1 MKRCFFLF
9 PLLIWLFVQTG
20 CNGERKPSDNG
31 AFVSSPSAAEDH
43 PNYDLTEIQESGEL
57 IVATLSGPDTYYD
70 YQGEPMGLQYAYAA
84 AFAKEEGVRVRVEIS
99 HDTLEL
105 FDMLKR
111 GDVDLIALPLPED
124 YIRKNGGMAAGLQDS
139 VRKLTWAIR
148 PDATALAAALNQW
161 YRSGGQSAA
170 QHKEI
175 ERDRNRHKVRRSV
188 RAPYISRQKGIISS
202 YDHHFREAAK
212 LVGWDW
218 HLIAAQCY
226 QESGFDPAAVSGAGA
241 RGLMQIMP
249 STAQYLGVPVDQ
261 LFHPDR
267 NIAAAAKYLRK
278 LNSDFQ
284 DIRDGEERIKFVLGA
299 YNGGP
304 GHIRDAMRLTQKHRG
319 NAQRWDD
326 VVIYVRKLSEPKYY
340 RDPSVKYGYMI
351 GQETANYVSSVLERW
366 RFYGKSPVDSRKSS
380 TDRSENRTGKRR
392 TVKIYTPDDP
402 EFTGIPAK
410 ASGEEPRP

>member
-226 QESGFDPAAVSGAGA
+226 QESGFDPNAVSWAGA
-241 RGLMQIMP
+241 KGLMQIMP
-249 STAQYLGVPVDQ
+249 ATAQHLGLPLEQ
-261 LFHPDR
+261 IHAPAE
-267 NIAAAAKYLRK
+267 NIAAAARYIKELSARFK
-278 LNSDFQ
+278 DVRN
-284 DIRDGEERIKFVLGA
+284 REEKVKFILAA
-299 YNGGP
+299 YNGGYY
-304 GHIRDAMRLTQKHRG
+304 HVRDAMALARKYGKNPFLWEDVSFFIRG
-319 NAQRWDD
+319 
-326 VVIYVRKLSEPKYY
+326 LSSERYY
-340 RDPSVKYGYMI
+340 RDPIVKYGYMI
-351 GQETANYVSSVLERW
+351 GSETSDYVASVIERW
-366 RFYGKSPVDSRKSS
+366 RMYGGQVSS
-380 TDRSENRTGKRR
+380 IRGEVPSAGAEPGRARRENRFTRG
-392 TVKIYTPDDP
+392 TKIYGPDDP
-402 EFTGIPAK
+402 EFTK
-410 ASGEEPRP
+410 AETN